1 MTGPEAIH
9 LRFRVIVRFIKL
21 PISTKENL
29 RKVLEYEIPK
39 YTPFERGE
47 LYFDYEILKEEKG
60 WLHLF
65 AVFVKKVEVDY
76 CLALMKKIGIQ
87 PVSIQI
93 PSIAALNLFYFNEGV
108 KRGEI
113 SVLLDVGDSSF
124 DTNLIQEGNWIESFH
139 LALPKEEKEARMI
152 STLKRMGL
160 KEDSLPK
167 STFFVYGLGGDEKL
181 LASLKEMNQVKGVFP
196 PPMTRVETGKG
207 IYELNKI
214 YASIGLPLKGI
225 IKTRLDLN
233 LLPLEMKK
241 KVRQIGRPF
250 SIFLVLLAFFL
261 SLTWGAGIFFQYR
274 DELEAVTAEI
284 KKRRPEVEAVEK
296 LQKQKE
302 AMTREILE
310 FEKIRS
316 GEPSK
321 VEILKELTQLLPGA
335 VWIWNFKYNGR
346 EIEIS
351 GYADSASE
359 LIPLLDKS
367 SLFERVEFL
376 SPVTKER
383 QFKGAGDKEKERF
396 KIKVRVEGRK
406 S

>member
-1 MTGPEAIH
+1 M
-9 LRFRVIVRFIKL
+9 V
-21 PISTKENL
+21 
-29 RKVLEYEIPK
+29 
-39 YTPFERGE
+39 
-47 LYFDYEILKEEKG
+47 
-60 WLHLF
+60 
-65 AVFVKKVEVDY
+65 
-76 CLALMKKIGIQ
+76 
-87 PVSIQI
+87 
-93 PSIAALNLFYFNEGV
+93 
-108 KRGEI
+108 
-113 SVLLDVGDSSF
+113 
-124 DTNLIQEGNWIESFH
+124 
-139 LALPKEEKEARMI
+139 
-152 STLKRMGL
+152 
-160 KEDSLPK
+160 
-167 STFFVYGLGGDEKL
+167 STFKRLGLETQLPSKGNFSVYGLDADEKFL
-181 LASLKEMNQVKGVFP
+181 GALKEAYPVQEVSP
-196 PPMTRVETGKG
+196 PPSHRIQLEGG
-207 IYELNKI
+207 GPFPYRIYS
-214 YASIGLPLKGI
+214 SIGIPLKGL

-274 DELEAVTAEI
+274 GELEAVTAEI